1 MRKCNLKIF
10 SLRKKQAQE
19 LHAEAQ
25 KLSGEGRDSDALEL
39 YLEAITLD
47 PEKSESYYNIGLIYK
62 YRGEWALSLKYNK
75 LANELCPEDEAACW
89 NLAIAATA
97 LRAWDIA
104 RAAWKQSGIRLD
116 GESGPIEMNFGITP
130 VRLNP
135 DDAGEVVWATRID
148 PVRARIDS
156 IPFMESGFRHGDIVL
171 HDGAAVGQRKIDD
184 REYPVFNV
192 LQIFE
197 QSGYQTVRAEVE
209 LTKDEDV
216 QVLEELLSKGSHVLE
231 DWTAN
236 VRILCKQCSE
246 GVPHEHHDGE
256 PPSSWTSERNFGIAI
271 YGGGSISSLLDAWQ
285 AQTGARLISLKALT
299 TADGRGN
306 ESA

>member
-1 MRKCNLKIF
+1 MEILNF
-10 SLRKKQAQE
+10 KKKRAQK

-25 KLSGEGRDSDALEL
+25 QLSDEGHDAEALEL
-39 YLEAITLD
+39 YFEAIILD

-62 YRGEWALSLKYNK
+62 YRGEWELSLKYNK
-75 LANELCPEDEAACW
+75 LANDLCPEDEAARW

-97 LRAWDIA
+97 LRNWGIA
-104 RAAWKQSGIRLD
+104 RAAWIQNGIRLD
-116 GESGPIEMNFGITP
+116 GDSGPIEMNFGITP

-156 IPFMESGFRHGDIVL
+156 IPFIESGFRHGDIVL
-171 HDGAAVGQRKIDD
+171 HDGAAVGQRQIDD
-184 REYPVFNV
+184 RDYPVFNV

-197 QSGYQTVRAEVE
+197 QSRYQTVRAEVE
-209 LTKDEDV
+209 LIKDEDL
-216 QVLEELLSKGSHVLE
+216 QVLEELLSKESHVLE

-236 VRILCKQCSE
+236 VRMLCKQCSE

-256 PPSSWTSERNFGIAI
+256 PPANWVSERNLGIAI
-271 YGGGSISSLLDAWQ
+271 YGGGSISCLFDAWQ
-285 AQTGARLISLKALT
+285 AQTGSRLISLKALAENLT
-299 TADGRGN
+299 
-306 ESA
+306 

>member
-1 MRKCNLKIF
+1 MEIF
-10 SLRKKQAQE
+10 NFKKNQAQK

-25 KLSGEGRDSDALEL
+25 QLSDEGHDSEALEL
-39 YLEAITLD
+39 YFEAITLD

-62 YRGEWALSLKYNK
+62 YRGEWELSLKYNK
-75 LANELCPEDEAACW
+75 LANDLCPEDEAARW

-97 LRAWDIA
+97 LRNWGIA
-104 RAAWKQSGIRLD
+104 RAAWTQNGIRLD

-135 DDAGEVVWATRID
+135 ENAGEVVWATRID

-171 HDGAAVGQRKIDD
+171 HDGAAVGERQIDD
-184 REYPVFNV
+184 RKYSVFNV
-192 LQIFE
+192 LQLFE
-197 QSGYQTVRAEVE
+197 QSSYQTVRAEVE
-209 LTKDEDV
+209 LTKDEDL

-236 VRILCKQCSE
+236 VRMLCKQCSE

-256 PPSSWTSERNFGIAI
+256 PPANWVSERDLGIAI
-271 YGGGSISSLLDAWQ
+271 YGGGSISGLLDAWQ
-285 AQTGARLISLKALT
+285 AQTGSRLVSLKALAENIT
-299 TADGRGN
+299 
-306 ESA
+306 

>member
-1 MRKCNLKIF
+1 LEIFNLK
-10 SLRKKQAQE
+10 KKR
-19 LHAEAQ
+19 AQ
-25 KLSGEGRDSDALEL
+25 KLHAKAQQLSDEGYDSEALEL
-39 YLEAITLD
+39 YFQAITLD

-62 YRGEWALSLKYNK
+62 YRGEWELSLKYNK
-75 LANELCPEDEAACW
+75 LANDLCPEDEAARW

-97 LRAWDIA
+97 LRNWDIA
-104 RAAWKQSGIRLD
+104 RAAWIQNGIRLD

-135 DDAGEVVWATRID
+135 NDAGEVVWATRID

-156 IPFMESGFRHGDIVL
+156 IPFIESGFRHGDIVL
-171 HDGAAVGQRKIDD
+171 HDGAPVGQRQIDG
-184 REYPVFNV
+184 REYPVFNA

-197 QSGYQTVRAEVE
+197 QSDYQTVRAEVE
-209 LTKDEDV
+209 LTKDEDL

-236 VRILCKQCSE
+236 IRMLCKQCSE
-246 GVPHEHHDGE
+246 GIPHEHHHGE
-256 PPSSWTSERNFGIAI
+256 PPANWVSERKFGIAI

-285 AQTGARLISLKALT
+285 SQTGSRLISL
-299 TADGRGN
+299 TA
-306 ESA
+306 